1 MQRICALV
9 AAIAGSIALGAVW
22 WFAAVP
28 DGANLAGALSPT
40 SDGDNTA
47 SKLDSSES
55 LWPRSRDLDKPE
67 TPTRGKTE
75 AEREILAGVATEV
88 ARQSR
93 AGFRRPQIQ
102 AAPRGSPKRSKVAD
116 GGAASPL
123 PPAGYEFVLHHGEL
137 QTHPLEPTRV
147 DAERAMD
154 VPEWLGAV
162 DALPRL
168 VARAEAAGWDWS
180 FGWILLR
187 PETRLADVE
196 LSLSALGVEVVG
208 SAGPLVRARLPGDR
222 GSLDSVGEL
231 PAVVGL
237 GAQPLA
243 AKLPVAFAEQ
253 ARGRPASE
261 LVPVF
266 VTLMADDA
274 DSRWRHELER
284 LGVVVGSYDEDTRA
298 YVANVR
304 IGSLETVAMADFVQF
319 VEPVGV
325 VEAALD
331 TAVPGMGVDFLRSYD
346 ESLGTFTGTGGA
358 GVPIGVMD
366 SGLNVNHPD
375 IASNRDS
382 ICGVNFITSSREEDQ
397 DLWADARGHGTH
409 VTGTIV
415 GNGAGAPHYAGMA
428 PLAGDIRMAKVL
440 DRSGF
445 GPFTAINAGM
455 DFLSEATECSAGGW
469 SSDLVK
475 PLIVN
480 MSLST
485 DARVF
490 EGRDQPS
497 RKLDAVVWGHDQLYV
512 VAQANASVN
521 GFSNYGAAKNSLAV
535 GAVWDSGELASFSS
549 HGPTADGRLAPL
561 VVGTGVGLDS
571 AAGDGSPGGYRHL
584 SGTSMASPSVAGV
597 AALLMAA
604 VPSHREQPAL
614 ARARL
619 MASAIKPD
627 AWFEDA
633 SAFPGDNSLGP
644 GTLNARFGLGKVSAP
659 TSVLTR
665 DQDDGWVS
673 GSFTA
678 EFDDGEYAY
687 HDIVVPE
694 GASRLDVVLTWD
706 EPPADVIASTVLND
720 LDLWLDEGADCT
732 GEPCGEHS
740 SVSPRDNV
748 EWIIVRDP
756 TPGTWR
762 AKVAATRV
770 YTDAPRAALAWT
782 VIRGDSTPQLAL
794 AADKT
799 TLDATG
805 EVAITVTANGYVASG
820 TRLHVECRTMAEQ
833 VADEA
838 PVISPCDASA
848 NLAVTNADGVD
859 RPAASV
865 PPGGFVHLGEIA
877 AGESRV
883 VRFDYFGQRPA
894 SALYFTATSW
904 NATAASILVS
914 MAPDTARELATV
926 EAPDNDAFV
935 VAEVIE
941 GGAGSREVDLLY
953 ARTEPGEADY
963 ATGGG
968 RPAGSVWYRWKAAA
982 AGPVHFGVVLA
993 EAFAFRELGAL
1004 ASWET
1009 RVDVYEGDSLAGART
1024 IASSTWGASFF
1035 AVPDKDYIVRVAAAN
1050 RAARATLYW
1059 QRGERPENDRFEAAT
1074 PISGEE
1080 GSEAG
1085 TNLGATLDPRE
1096 YHGGLGATVWY
1107 SWTAPDDGAWEF
1119 RSSAGR
1125 LKVLVFSGGTVGE
1138 ARLVSGYPG
1147 AVAQFPA
1154 RSDETYRIALAAEDA
1169 FSGGRRFDLSW
1180 SAVEREVGS
1189 DDLAGATELPGAVS
1203 SSFSAGLGIQAT
1215 VEPGEPLASG
1225 VRTRWWSWTSPETGE
1240 ITWRLAGSPGMTFAG
1255 FSGDSLDTLELLGS
1269 ASDTGI
1275 EFSFS
1280 AEQDETYLFAA
1291 GVATGHASAFT
1302 TPYANGTVDFGATP
1316 SNDAW
1321 SDAATLTAASGT
1333 VTGTNLYAT
1342 TEPYERIWDVG
1353 HSSVWWS
1360 FEAPADGWYRFW
1372 VDEGDLFTLAAYDHG
1387 TGSAAELEMIVS
1399 SGQGAGRVEIVVQVD
1414 AGERYAIRLGTFGNT
1429 QGADFTLNWEETEAP
1444 NLLRYVGRFAPKTG
1458 DDEIIGLGR
1467 MAFDST
1473 GGALYVAS
1481 PFGLSVLG
1489 RDAETGTLTVSE
1501 LLAGN
1506 LTGASV
1512 YWDRDNS
1519 RLLVFN
1525 ECKAKAYEAVDGTYR
1540 RLRDAG
1546 ALSVTGASPCINGR
1560 VFTDPARTFLYG
1572 VGIYDG
1578 IEVYAVES
1586 GDSLR
1591 HVQTFELPSVRDAV
1605 MANAGR
1611 HVYAVEDYELH
1622 ALERDPDTG
1631 ELEEAGQTPLGD
1643 QVLTL
1648 AVSHDDAHVF
1658 TFGRLPALLH
1668 DLEDPA
1674 NPQLVGSLTPP
1685 NRFPFNLNCSLSIAR
1700 NQRSAADAF
1709 CVSSAY
1715 AAQWD
1720 SLTNEF
1726 QLGDFVSSWQTNRY
1740 DVLLPEF
1747 DWPGGLAAS
1756 PEGRH
1761 AYVSTRRHGILIFE
1775 RLGNPIV
1782 EIDLGA
1788 DGGYARLAALQVSVG
1803 RVELGP
1809 RSSSSC
1815 VGVQDLA
1822 VNDILYDVD
1831 TSKWQKRG
1839 DADGTWTD
1847 IAGTDEA
1854 GEICPYTPTEFGRYR
1869 LAVDMEIDGEA
1880 GKYASNVLVYEA
1892 E

>member
-1 MQRICALV
+1 MQRICVLV
-9 AAIAGSIALGAVW
+9 GVIAGCIALAAVW
-22 WFAAVP
+22 WFAAAP
-28 DGANLAGALSPT
+28 DGAR
-40 SDGDNTA
+40 
-47 SKLDSSES
+47 LDE
-55 LWPRSRDLDKPE
+55 PE
-67 TPTRGKTE
+67 PHTPGKSA
-75 AEREILAGVATEV
+75 AEREILAGVTTEV

-102 AAPRGSPKRSKVAD
+102 AAPRGSPNGSTVAD

-147 DAERAMD
+147 DDERAMD

-168 VARAEAAGWDWS
+168 VARAEAAGRDWS

-187 PETRLADVE
+187 PETRLTDVE
-196 LSLSALGVEVVG
+196 VSLSALGVEVVG
-208 SAGPLVRARLPGDR
+208 SAGPLVRARLPSDLQ
-222 GSLDSVGEL
+222 SLDAVGAL

-243 AKLPVAFAEQ
+243 AKLPVSFAEQ
-253 ARGRPASE
+253 ARGRPVSDS
-261 LVPVF
+261 VPVF

-304 IGSLETVAMADFVQF
+304 IGSLESVAMADFVQF

-331 TAVPGMGVDFLRSYD
+331 TAVPGMGVDFLRTYD

-366 SGLNVNHPD
+366 SGLNINHPD

-382 ICGVNFITSSREEDQ
+382 ICGVNLITTSREEDQ

-409 VTGTIV
+409 VTGTLV

-440 DRSGF
+440 DRFGF

-480 MSLST
+480 MSLS
-485 DARVF
+485 DHSRVF

-561 VVGTGVGLDS
+561 IVGAGVGLSS
-571 AAGDGSPGGYRHL
+571 AAGGGSPSGYRFL
-584 SGTSMASPSVAGV
+584 NGTSMASPSVAGV
-597 AALLMAA
+597 AALLMDA

-619 MASAIKPD
+619 MASAIRPD
-627 AWFEDA
+627 AWLEDA

-720 LDLWLDEGADCT
+720 LDLWLDEGADCA

-820 TRLHVECRTMAEQ
+820 TRLHVECRTLAEQ
-833 VADEA
+833 VADEPA
-838 PVISPCDASA
+838 AISPCDASG

-883 VRFDYFGQRPA
+883 VRFDYFGQWPA
-894 SALYFTATSW
+894 SVLYFTATSW
-904 NATAASILVS
+904 NATAASISVP
-914 MAPDTARELATV
+914 MAPNTAPELATV

-935 VAEVIE
+935 AAEVIE
-941 GGAGSREVDLLY
+941 GGAGSRQVDLLY
-953 ARTEPGEADY
+953 ARTEPGEAGY

-968 RPAGSVWYRWKAAA
+968 RPAGSVWYRWKATSP
-982 AGPVHFGVVLA
+982 GPVHFGVGLA
-993 EAFAFRELGAL
+993 EVFALRELGAL

-1024 IASSTWGASFF
+1024 IASSAWGASFF
-1035 AVPDKDYIVRVAAAN
+1035 AVPDTDYIVRVATAN
-1050 RAARATLYW
+1050 RAGRATLYW

-1074 PISGEE
+1074 AISGEV

-1085 TNLGATLDPRE
+1085 TNLGATLDPGE

-1119 RSSAGR
+1119 RSSAGG

-1138 ARLVSGYPG
+1138 ARLVSGYPR

-1154 RSDETYRIALAAEDA
+1154 GSGETYRIALAAEDA
-1169 FSGGRRFDLSW
+1169 FAGGRRFDLSW
-1180 SAVEREVGS
+1180 SAVERQAGS
-1189 DDLAGATELPGAVS
+1189 DDLAGATELPDLEA
-1203 SSFSAGLGIQAT
+1203 SSFSAYISTQAT
-1215 VEPGEPLASG
+1215 VEPGEPLASA
-1225 VRTRWWSWTSPETGE
+1225 VRTRWWSWTSPATGE
-1240 ITWRLAGSPGMTFAG
+1240 FTWRLTGSPGLTLAA
-1255 FSGDSLDTLELLGS
+1255 FSGDSLDALELLGS

-1275 EFSFS
+1275 EFAFG
-1280 AEQDETYLFAA
+1280 AEEEETYRFAV

-1302 TPYANGTVDFGATP
+1302 TPYVNGTVDFGPTP

-1372 VDEGDLFTLAAYDHG
+1372 VDEGHLPFTLSAYLHG
-1387 TGSAAELEMIVS
+1387 TGSAGELEMMVS
-1399 SGQGAGRVEIVVQVD
+1399 SRQEAGAGRVEIAVPVD
-1414 AGERYAIRLGTFGNT
+1414 AGERYAIRLGTFGNAE
-1429 QGADFTLNWEETEAP
+1429 GAGFTLNWEETEAP

-1473 GGALYVAS
+1473 GGALFVAS

-1489 RDAETGTLTVSE
+1489 RDAETGTLTDSQ

-1506 LTGASV
+1506 LTSASV
-1512 YWDRDNS
+1512 FWDRDNS
-1519 RLLVFN
+1519 RLLVFK
-1525 ECKAKAYEAVDGTYR
+1525 ECEAKAYEAVDGTYR
-1540 RLRDAG
+1540 RLRDAV

-1572 VGIYDG
+1572 VGVYDG
-1578 IEVYAVES
+1578 IKVYAVES

-1591 HVQTFELPSVRDAV
+1591 HVQTFELPTMRDAV
-1605 MANAGR
+1605 ISNAGG

-1622 ALERDPDTG
+1622 ALERDTDTG

-1658 TFGRLPALLH
+1658 TFGRIPALLH
-1668 DLEDPA
+1668 DLADPA

-1700 NQRSAADAF
+1700 NQRSAADAV
-1709 CVSSAY
+1709 CVNSAY

-1720 SLTNEF
+1720 SSTSEF

-1740 DVLLPEF
+1740 DVLLPGF

-1775 RLGNPIV
+1775 RVGNPIV
-1782 EIDLGA
+1782 DLGA

-1803 RVELGP
+1803 RVKLGP
-1809 RSSSSC
+1809 LSSSSC
-1815 VGVQDLA
+1815 ISVQELA

-1831 TSKWQKRG
+1831 TSKWQKRA

-1854 GEICPYTPTEFGRYR
+1854 GEICPYTPTESGRYR

-1880 GKYASNVLVYEA
+1880 GKYVSNVLVYEA
-1892 E
+1892 NNLPPTTVPNLGQ